1 MTNVSEV
8 YHAIPVPSDL
18 WSLQAS
24 WKPHYIKTVMMKLAE
39 AAEQLK
45 NFENIRKRLKTI
57 AKNYFYHCFNLK
69 LFLGV
74 FRTTCT

>member
-1 MTNVSEV
+1 MTNLSEV

-24 WKPHYIKTVMMKLAE
+24 WKPHDTKTVMMKLAE

-45 NFENIRKRLKTI
+45 NFENIRKRLKRL
-57 AKNYFYHCFNLK
+57 LK
-69 LFLGV
+69 IIFITALI
-74 FRTTCT
+74 

>member
-8 YHAIPVPSDL
+8 YHAIPVPADL